1 MEMQQ
6 RPSSSA
12 SRLSGEQRSIHITP
26 TEHPEAKRR
35 RTNDDLDG
43 LPLYDPRSTI
53 GKREF
58 SHSRSAGKWI
68 HAIPVLVLFCFF
80 MLWWFSFPVTVL
92 IEDGRI
98 TAIRQSNTSILNDTR
113 IDLTILAVSATPIPS
128 ILQNLSSN
136 NEPDLHVLSAPN

>member
-80 MLWWFSFPVTVL
+80 ILWWFSFPGARNYL
-92 IEDGRI
+92 IN
-98 TAIRQSNTSILNDTR
+98 QH
-113 IDLTILAVSATPIPS
+113 
-128 ILQNLSSN
+128 
-136 NEPDLHVLSAPN
+136 PDFHNFFSFYPFL